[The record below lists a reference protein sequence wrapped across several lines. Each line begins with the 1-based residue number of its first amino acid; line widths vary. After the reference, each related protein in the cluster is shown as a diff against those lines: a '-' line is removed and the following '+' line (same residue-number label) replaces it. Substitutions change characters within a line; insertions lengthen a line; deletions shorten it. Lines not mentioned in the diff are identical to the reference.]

1 MTTLQPD
8 SHTQRIAA
16 GDTVLAR
23 AAHVDTKPIKPRLFA
38 LARVHVQLLRA
49 QKTLDAEEARLAA
62 ATEATAD
69 TDLDQD
75 AAVEA
80 LATALVGDGQPRKN
94 PFQGLGVGAPSD
106 VRRAPYEAAA
116 QAIEKLAKALQKR
129 TLSPASR
136 KALKSA
142 QQAARRVLAALDKRA
157 HAEARVDDA
166 RERRDALVLPW
177 TRAFSAL
184 KRAARAAADDGHAG
198 LFDALFAAEA
208 PRAKKPRAKKPAA
221 G

>member
-1 MTTLQPD
+1 MATLLPD
-8 SHTQRIAA
+8 NHSQRIEA

-23 AAHVDTKPIKPRLFA
+23 AAHVDAKPIKTRLFA

-49 QKTLDAEEARLAA
+49 QKTLAAEEARLAA
-62 ATEATAD
+62 ATEATAE

-80 LATALVGDGQPRKN
+80 LANALVADGQPRKN
-94 PFQGLGVGAPSD
+94 PFQGLSVGAPAA
-106 VRRAPYEAAA
+106 VRHSPYADQA

-136 KALKSA
+136 KALKAA

-157 HAEARVDDA
+157 LAEARVDDA

-198 LFDALFAAEA
+198 LFDALFSTDK